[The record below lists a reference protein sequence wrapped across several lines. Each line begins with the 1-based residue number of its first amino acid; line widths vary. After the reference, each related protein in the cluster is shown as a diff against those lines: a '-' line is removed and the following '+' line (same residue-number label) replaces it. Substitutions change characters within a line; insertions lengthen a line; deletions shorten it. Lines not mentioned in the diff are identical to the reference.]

1 MDLPSEKV
9 NGWTIETAQM
19 KHTARKYSMTTVVQS
34 WLRKASAA
42 AGVADYQLTLAEIR
56 DDAEKYESLTEAQ
69 RDFCDTAALA
79 GMWATVAA
87 CVKPYITLEE
97 WLKLPEE
104 SINDLSAAVERLNP
118 HWFVAPDQEK
128 KTSALPPTPTPD

>member
-1 MDLPSEKV
+1 MDLPFEKV

-42 AGVADYQLTLAEIR
+42 AGVADYQLMLSEIR
-56 DDAEKYESLTEAQ
+56 DDAEKYEALTEAQ

-79 GMWATVAA
+79 GMWSTVAA

-104 SINDLSAAVERLNP
+104 SVNDLSAAVERLNP
-118 HWFVAPDQEK
+118 HWFIAPDQEK
-128 KTSALPPTPTPD
+128 KTSELPPTPTPD